1 MFCLRSKSVRGNKEM
16 NGYKRSDL
24 GTAASCLAFFLMM
37 VEVRLTNSSSIPSF
51 LLALVYTCPAPTLA
65 ANLSAIS
72 WFTVLLLTRAK
83 DIRERK
89 ICCYLLPTFRGLLY
103 WRR

>member
-16 NGYKRSDL
+16 DCYRSDL
-24 GTAASCLAFFLMM
+24 GTAASCLAFLLMM

-51 LLALVYTCPAPTLA
+51 LLALVWTCPAPTLA

-72 WFTVLLLTRAK
+72 WFTVLLLTK
-83 DIRERK
+83 SQG
-89 ICCYLLPTFRGLLY
+89 Y
-103 WRR
+103 